1 VGDEPGYRDRN
12 SIDLAQSNNL
22 KALTMNLPL
31 SNGAELGHGG
41 LYILLVIGLITIGL
55 IFLVLKRPQLSRHR
69 IGQSLIFLAFVPLP
83 LLTFVGGLQQH
94 VELSKQTEFCVS
106 CHVMRPY
113 GESLLIDDDTYIPAA
128 HYQNRRVPSDKACF
142 TCHTTYTMYGDWSAK
157 FRGLRH
163 LWVNYIGT
171 VPTKPE
177 LYGPYQNRECLHCHA
192 GARSFEENEMHSDDR
207 EALTNDETSCL
218 DCHDFTHSTEN
229 LCEQPKWEGGSE

>member
-1 VGDEPGYRDRN
+1 
-12 SIDLAQSNNL
+12 
-22 KALTMNLPL
+22 MNLPL

-41 LYILLVIGLITIGL
+41 LYVLLVVGLITIGL
-55 IFLVLKRPQLSRHR
+55 IVLVLNRPQLSRHR

-94 VELSKQTEFCVS
+94 VEASKRTEFCVS

-113 GESLLIDDDTYIPAA
+113 GESLLIDDSSFLPAA

-163 LWVNYIGT
+163 LYVNYIGT

-177 LYGPYQNRECLHCHA
+177 LYGPYQNRECLHCHS
-192 GARSFEENEMHSDDR
+192 GARSFEESEMHIEMR
-207 EALTNDETSCL
+207 EELTTDETSCL
-218 DCHDFTHSTEN
+218 ECHDMTHSTEN
-229 LCEQPKWEGGSE
+229 LCKQPKWGEASE